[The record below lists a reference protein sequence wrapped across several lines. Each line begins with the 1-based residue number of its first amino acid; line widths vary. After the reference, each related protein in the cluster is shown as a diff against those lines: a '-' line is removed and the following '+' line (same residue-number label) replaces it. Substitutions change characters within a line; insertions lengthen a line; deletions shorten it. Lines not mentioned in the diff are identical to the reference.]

1 MKHLLLTLFSILTL
15 FSLQAQ
21 QSLTGTITDTG
32 DQPLAFANVLLLQ
45 AEDTT
50 FIKGAITDL
59 DGLFTITNIPPGAYF
74 IRASMMGYEEQQTPL
89 IQVRDHQQATPL
101 SFSLREDVTALD
113 EVTVT
118 AKKPLFEQQ
127 IDRTIINVQ
136 NSITAAGATAL
147 DILER
152 SPGVRVDRINNQI
165 TMQAKQGVVIML
177 NGKRIR
183 MEVEGLIQ
191 YLQSM
196 SADNIEK
203 IELITTPPAS
213 FDAEGNAGIINIV
226 TINKTEDGLSGSA
239 TLNTGYGL
247 RPKYGASI
255 NMNLRTRKVN
265 LFTDFSAN
273 YDYTRHK
280 MDIYRKNTFGQQ
292 VTTANI
298 HSDRPALTKIYNGRI
313 GLDFYASDQ
322 TIVGGMVSGFY
333 RHWFME
339 AETRTTLTNE
349 LEEVQY
355 NDLLVEETNEW
366 NHWLANLNIRHTFTD
381 KSSLAIDFDF
391 LDYFDRNPVNY
402 QESNRDQHQL
412 LLSERDFSSTKET
425 PIGFTVLKA
434 DYSKEWNDQL
444 KFQTGFKG
452 TNSSFTNKLSL
463 FDLENGDRIYDQRF
477 TDSGTL
483 KEMIGAVYFSA
494 DYTLSDAITT
504 KIGGRYEYYDSQ
516 LTSSKEGPISVQKF
530 GRFFPSIFLTYQLDD
545 NNQLQFS
552 YAERINRPAFSE
564 LAPFFLF
571 FGYNTVF
578 TGNPKVKPTISQ
590 QISASFRH
598 KSLLIN
604 MEFSDQDNPISFQP
618 QVNAEENLFIAN
630 AENME
635 DAKSAMI
642 SVNTPFQIAD
652 WWETRLNVAAYWIR
666 LQPRYEGEL
675 ITVTNTYLT
684 ANLAQNFQLPKRF
697 QFEITTQLNSA
708 RQWGLGQTRPYAALN
723 MGLQKSIGENTKMSF
738 NWSNMFDLGA
748 QWIYEIDRPEL
759 NLEYSWKYR
768 MEGNIFRLSLTH
780 QFGNPAV
787 KKANQ
792 RATGS
797 EEEQRRL
804 N

>member
-1 MKHLLLTLFSILTL
+1 MKHLSLTLFSILAL
-15 FSLQAQ
+15 FTAQAQ
-21 QSLTGTITDTG
+21 QSLTGTVTDTE

-59 DGLFTITNIPPGAYF
+59 DGLFMIANIPSGAYF

-89 IQVRDHQQATPL
+89 IQIRDNQQAVPFD
-101 SFSLREDVTALD
+101 FSLREDVTALD
-113 EVTVT
+113 EITVT

-127 IDRTIINVQ
+127 IDRTVINVQ

-183 MEVEGLIQ
+183 MEIEGLIQ

-226 TINKTEDGLSGSA
+226 TINKTEDGFSGSA
-239 TLNTGYGL
+239 SLSTGYGL
-247 RPKYGASI
+247 RPKYGSSI
-255 NMNLRTRKVN
+255 NLNLRKDKIN
-265 LFTDFSAN
+265 LFADFAAN
-273 YDYTRHK
+273 YDYTLHENNIFR
-280 MDIYRKNTFGQQ
+280 RNTFGSQI
-292 VTTANI
+292 TTANI
-298 HSDRPALTKIYNGRI
+298 YSNRPAFTKIYNGRI

-391 LDYFDRNPVNY
+391 LDYFDNNPVNY
-402 QESNRDQHQL
+402 QETNLDQQQQL
-412 LLSERDFSSTKET
+412 LNERDFSTTKET
-425 PIGFTVLKA
+425 PIGFTVLKV
-434 DYSKEWNDQL
+434 DYTKDWSEKL
-444 KFQTGFKG
+444 KFQMGIKG

-463 FDLENGDRIYDQRF
+463 FDLDNGQRIYDPRF
-477 TDSGTL
+477 TDAGRL
-483 KEMIGAVYFSA
+483 EEMVGAIYFST
-494 DYTLSDAITT
+494 DYTLSDKVTT
-504 KIGGRYEYYDSQ
+504 KVGGRYEYYDSQ
-516 LTSSKEGPISVQKF
+516 LTSINEGPLNTQQF
-530 GRFFPSIFLTYQLDD
+530 GRFFPSVFLTYQLDD

-564 LAPFFLF
+564 LAPFFFF

-590 QISASFRH
+590 QLSASFRH

-618 QVNAEENLFIAN
+618 QVDAEENLFIAN
-630 AENME
+630 AENMD

-642 SVNTPFQIAD
+642 SVNTPWQVTD
-652 WWETRLNVAAYWIR
+652 WWETRLNLAAYWIR
-666 LQPRYEGEL
+666 LQPRYEEAL
-675 ITVTNTYLT
+675 ITITNSYLT
-684 ANLAQNFQLPKRF
+684 ANVVQNFTLPKHF
-697 QFEITTQLNSA
+697 QLEISTQFNSSM
-708 RQWGLGQTRPYAALN
+708 QWGLGKTRPYAALN
-723 MGLQKSIGENTKMSF
+723 TGLQKSIGENTKISF
-738 NWSNMFDLGA
+738 NWSNMFHLGS
-748 QWIYEIDRPEL
+748 QWIYEIDRPEI
-759 NLEYSWKYR
+759 NLEYSWKYK
-768 MEGNIFRLSLTH
+768 MEGNVFRLSLTH